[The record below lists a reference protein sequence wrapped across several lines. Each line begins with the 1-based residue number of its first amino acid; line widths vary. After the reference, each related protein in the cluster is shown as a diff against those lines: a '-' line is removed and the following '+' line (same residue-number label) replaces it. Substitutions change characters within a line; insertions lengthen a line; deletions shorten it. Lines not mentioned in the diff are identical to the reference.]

1 MTKNLNIIDIAT
13 SAMRSVNK
21 AVSTM
26 GGISLNEMPSVNW
39 EPVPEFRV
47 QASKGTFTSI
57 VKFDQKEKKWAKGVI
72 VIFLTSEQI
81 QAFFSKNYG
90 IGPGASDA
98 DVLDICG
105 EFCNVVAGGFKKE
118 LVNLDYGEIQIDVP
132 INYFKDV
139 NEKIDLSI
147 HNKYQIIF
155 TNDGVEMMRLDV
167 TMESPHK

>member
-13 SAMRSVNK
+13 SVMRSANK

-26 GGISLNEMPSVNW
+26 AGINFNEMPSVNC

-57 VKFDQKEKKWAKGVI
+57 VKFDQKEKKWARGVI
-72 VIFLTSEQI
+72 VIFLSSEQI
-81 QAFFSKNYG
+81 YALFSKNYG
-90 IGPGASDA
+90 IGAGASEA

-118 LVNLDYGEIQIDVP
+118 LVNLEYGEIQIDVP
-132 INYFKDV
+132 VNYIKDV

-147 HNKYQIIF
+147 HNKYQIVF
-155 TNDGVEMMRLDV
+155 TSDNVEMLRLDV
-167 TMESPHK
+167 AMEAPHK